1 MLTIIHGD
9 DIVSSRNYF
18 ISLKKDNSLTF
29 DAENLSLIEL
39 AQSLQGEELFG
50 GSKYIFI
57 DNLFTRKA
65 AKNFN
70 GIIEILNS
78 KTEADVY
85 IWSDKILGSKVLS
98 ELPKHTSQ
106 VFKIPQTIWAFL
118 DGMRPGSS
126 QNVLAFRQT
135 LKSAEPEI
143 VFAMIIRQ
151 FRLMLGLAEV
161 SKQNIDE
168 VKRLAP
174 WQKSKLSQQTSLFG
188 IEKLKELYKKL
199 YKIEKSVKTGK
210 SNLTLVQ
217 QIDIFLLEI

>member
-29 DAENLSLIEL
+29 DAENLILIEL

-126 QNVLAFRQT
+126 QNVL
-135 LKSAEPEI
+135 L
-143 VFAMIIRQ
+143 
-151 FRLMLGLAEV
+151 FRLLLPVGQIGLQAG
-161 SKQNIDE
+161 
-168 VKRLAP
+168 P
-174 WQKSKLSQQTSLFG
+174 
-188 IEKLKELYKKL
+188 
-199 YKIEKSVKTGK
+199 
-210 SNLTLVQ
+210 
-217 QIDIFLLEI
+217 LLL